1 MGIALLCTRAVACT
15 YRTPDVHY
23 PEGLPA
29 IDPARLE
36 LTKVSVYDEGRGA
49 PVTDSGIV
57 GEVQRDLDEVFA
69 KAVRKRGTTGSDA
82 KAKVV
87 VRLFAHGGISDAVS
101 RDGCAAVGYVT
112 APSGQVTEWE
122 ELAVD
127 LTLDVEGRT
136 YRGTGRA
143 EKIGSIYV
151 DARRRALATALDI
164 ALAQAAA
171 K

>member
-1 MGIALLCTRAVACT
+1 MCAVS
-15 YRTPDVHY
+15 
-23 PEGLPA
+23 PA

>member
-1 MGIALLCTRAVACT
+1 MACT

-29 IDPARLE
+29 IDPARLA

-49 PVTDSGIV
+49 AVTEPETL
-57 GEVQRDLDEVFA
+57 GEVQRDLDEVLA
-69 KAVRKRGTTGSDA
+69 KAVRKRGNVGSDA
-82 KAKVV
+82 KAKIN
-87 VRLFAHGGISDAVS
+87 VRLYKHGGMSDAVS

-112 APSGQVTEWE
+112 SPSGQVTEWE

-164 ALAQAAA
+164 ALAQAVP

>member
-1 MGIALLCTRAVACT
+1 MCTRAMACT

-29 IDPARLE
+29 IDPARLA
-36 LTKVSVYDEGRGA
+36 LTKVTVYDEGRGA
-49 PVTDSGIV
+49 AVTEPDTV

-82 KAKVV
+82 KAKIN
-87 VRLFAHGGISDAVS
+87 VRLFAHGGMSDAVS

-112 APSGQVTEWE
+112 TPSGQATEWE

-164 ALAQAAA
+164 ALAQAVP